1 MKEGILIGLI
11 AILVI
16 DIIAFIICFTGKIGP
31 FEETK
36 SESNNPCIVQEKREI

>member
-36 SESNNPCIVQEKREI
+36 SESNISYVIPKDGEL